1 MANWNKV
8 TESKFKAVKMLLKGG
23 ASVRE
28 VVEYL
33 QVSEP
38 VVYGIKKVETYEEY
52 VNVRTTRELE
62 AKQVAA
68 IKAKEAKRVAEKVGA
83 DPAAQIAPIVTD
95 DKQPCGTLSANYQM
109 NRLFEL
115 VKKQVELLELLNNKV
130 AFVVDEL
137 TK

>member
-33 QVSEP
+33 QVSES

-52 VNVRTTRELE
+52 VNVRTTLELE

-95 DKQPCGTLSANYQM
+95 DKQPGGTLSANYQM